1 MHRGMQS
8 AASSRRLARG
18 AVIVATGC
26 SALAV
31 GAVLLGVGPR
41 RAGSVQAS
49 AGSAAADSQPKR
61 LAVVQGLKMPEA
73 VSYDPR
79 THFYFVSNANGAFG
93 VKNDSGFIT
102 RITSDGK
109 LDSLHFI
116 RGGRNDVV
124 LNAPMGSRIR
134 GDTLWVLDVDAL
146 RAFDTRSGKAF
157 ATINVPQAQG
167 HFLNDLTFAP
177 DGSIYITDTGV
188 SVAPDGKSTH
198 TGPDRIFRISRG
210 HQVTVALA
218 TPSLAMPDGI
228 AWDANGR
235 RFVLAPF
242 GGMSIQSWRAGQPVP
257 AEVTSGKGRFDG
269 IEIERNGR
277 ILITSWNDSS
287 VSTLD
292 DNRLV
297 RRIGPLEI
305 VPADVSMDEQHGRV
319 GIVSVVAN
327 EFELWTWPWR

>member
-1 MHRGMQS
+1 MHHGTQS
-8 AASSRRLARG
+8 AASSRRSGRG
-18 AVIVATGC
+18 GVIVATGC

-31 GAVLLGVGPR
+31 SAVLLGAVPRHAGVGPAPVR
-41 RAGSVQAS
+41 TARE
-49 AGSAAADSQPKR
+49 DSQPRR
-61 LAVVQGLKMPEA
+61 LAVVQGLKAPEA

-79 THFYFVSNANGAFG
+79 THCYFVSNANGPFG
-93 VKNDSGFIT
+93 VKNDSGFIA
-102 RITSDGK
+102 RITADGT

-116 RGGRNDVV
+116 TGGRNNVV

-146 RAFDTRSGKAF
+146 RAFDTRSGKAL
-157 ATINVPQAQG
+157 ATIDVPQAHG

-177 DGSIYITDTGV
+177 DGSIYITDTGM

-210 HQVTVALA
+210 HQVTVALDTA
-218 TPSLAMPDGI
+218 ALAMPDGI
-228 AWDANGR
+228 AWDANDR

-242 GGMSIQSWRAGQPVP
+242 GGTAIQSWRAGQPAP

-269 IEIERNGR
+269 IEIERNGS

-297 RRIGPLEI
+297 RRIGHLEI

-319 GIVSVVAN
+319 GIVSVVAG

>member
-1 MHRGMQS
+1 MYRGTQSPARSHRF
-8 AASSRRLARG
+8 ARR
-18 AVIVATGC
+18 AVIMATGC
-26 SALAV
+26 AALATV
-31 GAVLLGVGPR
+31 SVLLAAAPR
-41 RAGSVQAS
+41 RAGSGMALARA
-49 AGSAAADSQPKR
+49 AGADSQPRR
-61 LAVVQGLKMPEA
+61 LAVVQGLSVPEA
-73 VSYDPR
+73 LSYDPR
-79 THFYFVSNANGAFG
+79 THFYFVSNANGPFG

-102 RITSDGK
+102 RITADGQ

-116 RGGRNDVV
+116 KGGRNNVV

-146 RAFDTRSGKAF
+146 RAFDTRTGKPLAE
-157 ATINVPQAQG
+157 IDVPQAHG
-167 HFLNDLTFAP
+167 HFLNDLTFAA
-177 DGSIYITDTGV
+177 DGSIYITDTGM

-210 HQVTVALA
+210 HQVTVALD

-242 GGMSIQSWRAGQPVP
+242 GGMSIQEWRVGQPGPV
-257 AEVTSGKGRFDG
+257 EITRGKGRFDG
-269 IEIERNGR
+269 IEIERGGR

-292 DNRLV
+292 NNRLV
-297 RRIGPLEI
+297 RRIGHLEV

-319 GIVSVVAN
+319 GIVSAVAN